1 MRTTKRFTPALLDR
15 YRALGRG
22 TGTYN
27 TYLPWHRVGRSDPA
41 SRGRSHLHMW
51 RGRQRE
57 FLSDLEWVGFL
68 FATMH
73 RQLDDVLEQ
82 FPLSLEAER
91 HELSR
96 YDSRADGGA
105 IAGTRE
111 MAERLG
117 ARHPKVTSAGRTE
130 PWVMTTDQL
139 LIFRS
144 ETGAP
149 RLLAT
154 SFKYPGDLRRKRARE
169 LLEIERLYWSERG
182 VEWRLVTPDQ
192 FDPQVALTLRN
203 AVPWGLGEKSSLE
216 HVQTAIAV
224 TKQKAGHPLSVV
236 LSELAATLG
245 SMDCAQRSFWQAVWS
260 GDLPL
265 DLTRGWRPHEPI
277 RLLPPEKFWER
288 NPIVAGRSAWK

>member
-22 TGTYN
+22 TGTYKA
-27 TYLPWHRVGRSDPA
+27 YLPWHRVGRSDPA

-96 YDSRADGGA
+96 YDSRADGDA

-139 LIFRS
+139 LIFRG
-144 ETGAP
+144 ETGVP

-154 SFKYPGDLRRKRARE
+154 TFKYPGDLERKRARE
-169 LLEIERLYWSERG
+169 LLDIERLYWRERN
-182 VEWRLVTPDQ
+182 VKWHLVTPDL
-192 FDPQVALTLRN
+192 FDPRVALSLRN
-203 AVPWGLGEKSSLE
+203 AVPWGLGEESSSGQINAAADL
-216 HVQTAIAV
+216 A
-224 TKQKAGHPLSVV
+224 KKKAGHPLSVV
-236 LSELAATLG
+236 LSDLAADLG
-245 SMDCAQRSFWQAVWS
+245 SMDCAQRAFWQAVWS
-260 GDLPL
+260 GEVPL
-265 DLTRGWRPHEPI
+265 DLTRGWRPHEPV
-277 RLLPPEKFWER
+277 RLLTPEKFLEQ
-288 NPIVAGRSAWK
+288 NPIVSGRSAWK